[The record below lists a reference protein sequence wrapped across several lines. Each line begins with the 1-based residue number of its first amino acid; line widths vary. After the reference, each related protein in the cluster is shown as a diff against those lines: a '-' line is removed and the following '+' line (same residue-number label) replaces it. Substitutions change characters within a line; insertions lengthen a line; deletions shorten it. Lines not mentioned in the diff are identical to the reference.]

1 MVISDEI
8 ETATIATYPG
18 IDEATIVEIRT
29 TFVSPFQL
37 SLTTSVVVKWRQINL
52 PKSVQSVQ
60 SFCLLTTPVACLL
73 SRLSRRFGCAELAV
87 NVTT

>member
-8 ETATIATYPG
+8 ETTIASYPG

-37 SLTTSVVVKWRQINL
+37 SLTTSVVVK
-52 PKSVQSVQ
+52 
-60 SFCLLTTPVACLL
+60 
-73 SRLSRRFGCAELAV
+73 
-87 NVTT
+87 

>member
-60 SFCLLTTPVACLL
+60 SFCFADYTCCLFTISFKSSFWL
-73 SRLSRRFGCAELAV
+73 RWARC
-87 NVTT
+87 

>member
-8 ETATIATYPG
+8 ETVTIATYPG

-37 SLTTSVVVKWRQINL
+37 SLTTSVVVK
-52 PKSVQSVQ
+52 
-60 SFCLLTTPVACLL
+60 
-73 SRLSRRFGCAELAV
+73 
-87 NVTT
+87 